1 MMATK
6 GQKLALAGGALVL
19 LVVLG
24 VAFGGSKEDPD
35 AFSWDAITRGSLR
48 ETISASGEIQAVRKV
63 NVGTSVAGEIKSIHV
78 KDGQDVKAGD
88 LLVSIDQERLR
99 SELNRTEAAL
109 DASRKEAARMEAAM
123 KRARES
129 NLRNETLFKQ
139 GLISDEA
146 WRQDNLARESAEL
159 SWQAAQAGVAQSQA
173 NLVSMRDSLSK
184 TVLRAPIDG
193 RVTSLKA
200 EKGETAI
207 PGVSNL
213 PGATLMVISDMSE
226 LMAEIKVNEGEVVR
240 SKVGQTAQVTVESL
254 PGRVFQGRVAEVATG
269 NEGVGQDA
277 NMYKVKVALDMKS
290 ADVGRLRPGMSARAM
305 ILTSEARD
313 VLRVP
318 LQSVLEREGT
328 AEEAQKQ
335 GLLAPAARSV
345 VMVAKAGRAT
355 ERAVTTGIAN
365 NQFFEVKAGLA
376 EGEQVLTGPVR
387 KLKDLKDRAAVK
399 LKPKS
404 DTQADEDAKKRKAGG
419 KA

>member
-1 MMATK
+1 MATK
-6 GQKLALAGGALVL
+6 GQKLAFAGGALAVL
-19 LVVLG
+19 VALG

-35 AFSWDAITRGSLR
+35 AFSWDAISRGSLR

-109 DASRKEAARMEAAM
+109 DASRKESARMEASM

-129 NLRNETLFKQ
+129 NLRNETLFRQ

-173 NLVSMRDSLSK
+173 NLAAMRDSLSK
-184 TVLRAPIDG
+184 TMLRAPIDG

-240 SKVGQTAQVTVESL
+240 TKVGQTAQVTVESL

-290 ADVGRLRPGMSARAM
+290 ADVGRLRPGMNARAM
-305 ILTSEARD
+305 LLTSEARD

-328 AEEAQKQ
+328 VEEAQKQ
-335 GLLAPAARSV
+335 GLLAPASRSV
-345 VMVAKAGRAT
+345 VMVAKAGRAA

-365 NQFFEVKAGLA
+365 NQYFEVKAGLA

-399 LKPKS
+399 LKAKS
-404 DTQADEDAKKRKAGG
+404 DSQADEEAKKRKTGG